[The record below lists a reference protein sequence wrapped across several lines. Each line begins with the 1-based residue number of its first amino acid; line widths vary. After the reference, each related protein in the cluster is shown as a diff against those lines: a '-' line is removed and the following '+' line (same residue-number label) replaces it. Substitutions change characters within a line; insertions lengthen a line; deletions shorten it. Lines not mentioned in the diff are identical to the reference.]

1 MGVEFES
8 FKETGDIEYTA
19 DEGAACGIN
28 GCTNLSLVKSR
39 LFGYICNLIL
49 VRFYGFYI
57 CFQMYK
63 RRKIRLL
70 PKKLTKDL
78 LVGSHIITK
87 DL

>member
-39 LFGYICNLIL
+39 LFGYICYLFLFVFMDFISAFRCIN
-49 VRFYGFYI
+49 VE
-57 CFQMYK
+57 K
-63 RRKIRLL
+63 
-70 PKKLTKDL
+70 
-78 LVGSHIITK
+78 
-87 DL
+87 

>member
-28 GCTNLSLVKSR
+28 GCTNLSLVKSK
-39 LFGYICNLIL
+39 
-49 VRFYGFYI
+49 
-57 CFQMYK
+57 Q
-63 RRKIRLL
+63 
-70 PKKLTKDL
+70 PTKDL